1 MLTLKNLLKNDRNLQ
16 IMATYGFSQHIL
28 YICEVALENET
39 HHLHTSVE
47 YIFERL
53 AAFILPVRTLRY
65 EKEFLF
71 FLCKKY
77 SLSFFD

>member
-16 IMATYGFSQHIL
+16 IIATYGFSQHIL

-65 EKEFLF
+65 EKEFF
-71 FLCKKY
+71 VCV
-77 SLSFFD
+77 

>member
-1 MLTLKNLLKNDRNLQ
+1 MLTLKNLLKFDRNLQ

-28 YICEVALENET
+28 YICEIALENEN

-53 AAFILPVRTLRY
+53 ASFILPVRTLR
-65 EKEFLF
+65 
-71 FLCKKY
+71 
-77 SLSFFD
+77 